1 MTTTTNRL
9 IRSIAGMATFFTA
22 TTASAQTDPG
32 ENQSRRVGEFEIYY
46 SAIPLDLL
54 PEQISKRYNLQRGP
68 NAAMLQVTVRRN
80 ANGSDSAITAT
91 VSGTAKSLAAKP
103 VVLNFVEH
111 ADTDAPLYIAEFT
124 ITRPDT
130 LVYTL
135 HVSAEGLPEQEI
147 SFQREYAPK

>member
-80 ANGSDSAITAT
+80 ANGSDSAIAARSWNQVFSHIAWAKTSSNDCAPTDRRAHAT
-91 VSGTAKSLAAKP
+91 SLTHACNRGRRPAGT
-103 VVLNFVEH
+103 
-111 ADTDAPLYIAEFT
+111 T
-124 ITRPDT
+124 TRT
-130 LVYTL
+130 
-135 HVSAEGLPEQEI
+135 
-147 SFQREYAPK
+147 